1 MTNFKPSQYQQDIF
15 KWIESGSGDGFVQA
29 VAGSGKTTTLVE
41 GAKKL
46 KGSKALFLAFN
57 KSIADYL
64 SEKLPQNME
73 AKTFHSLGNS
83 CLFKMLGAAQPVDE
97 YKYRNLANKEAQH
110 ILNKIKSSVKNR
122 LGEATLYLHE
132 NTIAKQLTDL
142 VHFAMVT
149 LTDPSDRNTTLNM
162 IRHFGIDI
170 DFEQPIIFNEL
181 LSAATRI
188 IANGEERARNA
199 KIIDF
204 DDMIYLPVQWNL
216 RLPKYDWI
224 FVDEAQDLS
233 KAQLELALRARGQGG
248 RILFVGDKHQA
259 IYGFAGANC
268 DSVDEIIKETGAKEL
283 PLSICYRC
291 PTSHLNLARE
301 IVPYIEP
308 RPDAPEGDIETIKL
322 DKLSGI
328 VQEGDL
334 ILSRTTAP
342 LVELCIELISKN
354 IPARVRGRDIG
365 TSITSIAQEISRSSG
380 FTYSKLPIYVK
391 DWEQQKLEKLQS
403 NPDNEDKI
411 QSLRDR
417 CQSIIACYEGFDC
430 YSIEQLCNQLEK
442 LFSDDRLGVILSTIH
457 RAKGLQNRRVMILDY
472 EKLPLKWL
480 GQKSHELEQEW
491 NLKYVALTRAEEVL
505 FLVQTSQKV
514 EETSNRNNFL
524 PNRNEEQP
532 KTVPQTKSAPKPE
545 IVSARAGKRE
555 TAPTIQPIVR
565 PKVQGNNAEM
575 SYKLGIDLG
584 TTNSVVSVWRN
595 GKIETLTIEGDELM
609 PSVVSFH
616 PDGSCMVGKSAKR
629 RFLLYPE
636 QSVAS
641 SKRYMGDINKLY
653 QQRGEYLSP
662 TDIAKLI
669 LEKIAKVAQQALGEE
684 VKDAVI
690 TVPAYFNEAQRAE
703 TKKAAEEAGLNVLRL
718 IPEPTAAAIAYGID
732 TSRNQTLMVYDLG
745 GGTFDVS
752 ILVVKNNSFE
762 AKAVGGDI
770 RLGGDDFDQA
780 IVDWACKEFKAQSGI
795 DLNSHPKKETEL
807 AKLKELAEQV
817 KIELS
822 SAYDACLFTTCLG
835 HSLELNISRNEY
847 NKLINPLLERTIT
860 IMKSVLADAGLTA
873 LDIDRVILVGGST
886 HTPAVREMLAREIKD
901 PYTASHVALV
911 VSHGA
916 AYLAAGKCPQIS
928 EVTGHSLGI
937 DMRDG
942 NDKLFFKPIIPRQT
956 TYPCRLG
963 VLGYTRDAYQ
973 EQVQMKVY
981 RGENNDP
988 EENTYLGE
996 LHLPV
1001 LPPQKEKVP
1010 VAAIFDLDANGIIHF
1025 TAVQLPVGG
1034 ASQGIR
1040 QYALE
1045 NNSSLDLSAV
1055 DVLIE
1060 RGQAKTQMITIEEAL
1075 ER

>member
-1 MTNFKPSQYQQDIF
+1 MPNFIPSQYQQDIF

-46 KGSKALFLAFN
+46 KNSKALFLAFN
-57 KSIADYL
+57 KNIADHL
-64 SEKLPQNME
+64 SKKLPHNME
-73 AKTFHSLGNS
+73 ASTFHRLGNG
-83 CLFKMLGAAQPVDE
+83 CLFKMLGATQPVDE
-97 YKYRNLANKEAQH
+97 YKYRNLANEEAQK
-110 ILNKIKSSVKNR
+110 ISTKIKYSDKNSWSEAPINLNKS
-122 LGEATLYLHE
+122 
-132 NTIAKQLTDL
+132 TIAKQLGDL

-149 LTDPSDRNTTLNM
+149 LTDPSDRNATLNM
-162 IRHFGIDI
+162 IHHFGIDI

-181 LSAATRI
+181 LSGATRI
-188 IANGEERARNA
+188 IASGEELARNA
-199 KIIDF
+199 KIIGF
-204 DDMIYLPVQWNL
+204 DDMVYLPVQWNL
-216 RLPKYDWI
+216 RVPKYDWI

-233 KAQLELALRARGQGG
+233 KAQLELALRARRQGG

-308 RPDAPEGDIETIKL
+308 RPDAPEGDIKTIKL
-322 DKLSGI
+322 EQLSGI

-365 TSITSIAQEISRSSG
+365 TSITSIAQEISRISG

-403 NPDNEDKI
+403 NPDNEGKI

-417 CQSIIACYEGFDC
+417 CQSIIACYEGFNC
-430 YSIEQLCNQLEK
+430 SSIEKLCNRLER
-442 LFSDDRLGVILSTIH
+442 LFGDDRPGVILSTIH

-491 NLKYVALTRAEEVL
+491 NLKYVALTRAEEAL
-505 FLVQTSQKV
+505 FLVQTGQKL
-514 EETSNRNNFL
+514 EETSNRNNAL
-524 PNRNEEQP
+524 PNQNKDKPKNVSQPNYERNNVVSPSLRER
-532 KTVPQTKSAPKPE
+532 QTS
-545 IVSARAGKRE
+545 
-555 TAPTIQPIVR
+555 PTIKPNIN
-565 PKVQGNNAEM
+565 PKLQGNNAEM
-575 SYKLGIDLG
+575 NYKLGIDLG

-595 GKIETLTIEGDELM
+595 GKVETLTIEGDELM
-609 PSVVSFH
+609 PSVVSFL

-641 SKRYMGDINKLY
+641 SKRYMGDINQLY
-653 QQRGEYLSP
+653 QRQGKYFSP

-703 TKKAAEEAGLNVLRL
+703 TKKAAEKAGLNVLHL
-718 IPEPTAAAIAYGID
+718 IGEPTAAAIAYGID
-732 TSRNQTLMVYDLG
+732 TSQNQTLMVYDLG

-752 ILVVKNNSFE
+752 ILVVNNNSFDV
-762 AKAVGGDI
+762 KAVDGDG

-780 IVDWACKEFKAQSGI
+780 IVDWACQKFMAQSGI

-822 SAYDACLFTTCLG
+822 SADDACLYTTCLG
-835 HSLELNISRNEY
+835 HSLELNISRQEY
-847 NKLINPLLERTIT
+847 NTLINPLLERTIQ
-860 IMKSVLADAGLTA
+860 IMNRVLAKAKLTA
-873 LDIDRVILVGGST
+873 QDIDRVILVGGST
-886 HTPAVREMLAREIKD
+886 HTPAVREMLKWEIKE
-901 PYTASHVALV
+901 PYTASRVALV

-916 AYLAAGKCPQIS
+916 AYLAAGKCPNIS
-928 EVTGHSLGI
+928 EVTAHSLGI
-937 DMRDG
+937 AMR
-942 NDKLFFKPIIPRQT
+942 NSNKNQLFFKPIIPQQT

-963 VLGYTRDAYQ
+963 VLGYTIDSYQ

-996 LHLPV
+996 LYLPV
-1001 LPPQKEKVP
+1001 SPPQKEKVP
-1010 VAAIFDLDANGIIHF
+1010 VGAIFDLDADGIIHF
-1025 TAVQLPVGG
+1025 TAVQLPVGA

-1055 DVLIE
+1055 DVLIKG
-1060 RGQAKTQMITIEEAL
+1060 GQAKTKMVKIEKAVVK
-1075 ER
+1075 

>member
-1 MTNFKPSQYQQDIF
+1 MSNFVPSQYQQDIF

-41 GAKKL
+41 GAKRL
-46 KGSKALFLAFN
+46 KNSKALFLAFN
-57 KSIADYL
+57 KSIADNL
-64 SEKLPQNME
+64 SNKLSQNME
-73 AKTFHSLGNS
+73 ARTFHSLGNS
-83 CLFKMLGAAQPVDE
+83 CLFKMLGATQPVDE
-97 YKYRNLANKEAQH
+97 YKYRNLATKESQK
-110 ILNKIKSSVKNR
+110 ILTKLKSSDKNH
-122 LGEATLYLHE
+122 LGEASLNLHE

-149 LTDPSDRNTTLNM
+149 LTDPSDRNATLNM

-170 DFEQPIIFNEL
+170 DFEQPVIFDEL

-188 IANGEERARNA
+188 IASGEELAQNA

-204 DDMIYLPVQWNL
+204 DDMVYLPVKWNL
-216 RLPKYDWI
+216 KVPKYDWI

-233 KAQLELALRARGQGG
+233 KAQLQLALRARGQGG

-268 DSVDEIIKETGAKEL
+268 DSVDEIIKETGAEEL

-301 IVPYIEP
+301 IVPHIES
-308 RPDAPEGDIETIKL
+308 RPDAPAGTLETIKL
-322 DKLSGI
+322 DKLYSI

-342 LVELCIELISKN
+342 LVDLCIELISKK

-365 TSITSIAQEISRSSG
+365 TSITSLAQDISQISG
-380 FTYSKLPIYVK
+380 FTYSELPKYVK

-403 NPDNEDKI
+403 NPDNEGKI

-417 CQSIIACYEGFDC
+417 CQSIIACYEGFNC
-430 YSIEQLCNQLEK
+430 LSIEKLCNRLER
-442 LFSDDRLGVILSTIH
+442 LFSDDRPGVMLSTIH

-472 EKLPLKWL
+472 DRLPLKWL
-480 GQKSHELEQEW
+480 EQKSHELEQEW
-491 NLKYVALTRAEEVL
+491 NLKYVALTRAEEAL
-505 FLVQTSQKV
+505 FLVQTSQKS
-514 EETSNRNNFL
+514 EETSHRNNSL
-524 PNRNEEQP
+524 PNQNWKP
-532 KTVPQTKSAPKPE
+532 TQTLPKPKSE
-545 IVSARAGKRE
+545 TTNDMVTVSAAQRQ
-555 TAPTIQPIVR
+555 TPPTLKPILK
-565 PKVQGNNAEM
+565 PKLQGNNTEM

-595 GKIETLTIEGDELM
+595 GQVETLTIEGNELM
-609 PSVVSFH
+609 PSVVSFL

-629 RFLLYPE
+629 RLLLYPD

-653 QQRGEYLSP
+653 QQGGEYLSP

-732 TSRNQTLMVYDLG
+732 TSKNQTLMVYDLG

-770 RLGGDDFDQA
+770 RLGGDDFDQV
-780 IVDWACKEFKAQSGI
+780 IVDWTCKKFKAKSGI
-795 DLNSHPKKETEL
+795 DLKNHPKANTEL

-817 KIELS
+817 KIDLS
-822 SAYDACLFTTCLG
+822 SADDACLSTTCLG
-835 HSLELNISRNEY
+835 HSLELNISRKEY
-847 NKLINPLLERTIT
+847 NQLINPLLERTIT

-873 LDIDRVILVGGST
+873 QDINRVILVGGST
-886 HTPAVREMLAREIKD
+886 HTPAVREMLKREIKD
-901 PYTASHVALV
+901 PYTASRVAFV

-963 VLGYTRDAYQ
+963 VLGYTRDANQ
-973 EQVQMKVY
+973 KKVQMQVY
-981 RGENNDP
+981 RGENHNP
-988 EENTYLGE
+988 KLNTELGE
-996 LHLPV
+996 LQLPV
-1001 LPPQKEKVP
+1001 SPPQPEQVP
-1010 VAAIFDLDANGIIHF
+1010 VGAIFDLDADGIIHF
-1025 TAVQLPVGG
+1025 TAVQLPVDA
-1034 ASQGIR
+1034 ASKEIC
-1040 QYALE
+1040 QYARE
-1045 NNSSLDLSAV
+1045 NNSALDLSTV

-1060 RGQAKTQMITIEEAL
+1060 RGQAKTKMVKIEKAFEK
-1075 ER
+1075 

>member
-1 MTNFKPSQYQQDIF
+1 MPNFIPSQYQQDIF
-15 KWIESGSGDGFVQA
+15 KWIESSSGDGFVQA

-46 KGSKALFLAFN
+46 KDSKALFLAFN
-57 KSIADYL
+57 KSIADHL
-64 SEKLPQNME
+64 SNKLPQNME

-83 CLFKMLGAAQPVDE
+83 CLFRELGKTEPPDQ
-97 YKYRNLANKEAQH
+97 YKYRNLANKEAQ
-110 ILNKIKSSVKNR
+110 KIFTKTKSGDRNSW
-122 LGEATLYLHE
+122 GEASINLHK

-149 LTDPSDRNTTLNM
+149 LTDPSDRNATLNM

-188 IANGEERARNA
+188 IASGEELARNA

-204 DDMIYLPVQWNL
+204 DDMVYLPVQWNL
-216 RLPKYDWI
+216 RVPKYDWI

-233 KAQLELALRARGQGG
+233 KAQLQLALRARGQGG

-268 DSVDEIIKETGAKEL
+268 DSVDEIIKETRAKEL

-301 IVPYIEP
+301 IVPHIEP
-308 RPDAPEGDIETIKL
+308 RPDAPEGTIGTIKL
-322 DKLSGI
+322 DKVTDL
-328 VQEGDL
+328 VEEGDL

-342 LVELCIELISKN
+342 LVELCIKLISKN

-365 TSITSIAQEISRSSG
+365 TSITSIAQEISQISG
-380 FTYSKLPIYVK
+380 FTYSKLPTYLK

-403 NPDNEDKI
+403 NPDNEGKI

-417 CQSIIACYEGFDC
+417 CQSIIACYEGFNC
-430 YSIEQLCNQLEK
+430 FSIEELCTRLER
-442 LFSDDRLGVILSTIH
+442 LFSDEQRGVILSTIH

-472 EKLPLKWL
+472 DRLPLKWL
-480 GQKSHELEQEW
+480 DQKYHELEQEW
-491 NLKYVALTRAEEVL
+491 NLKYVALTRAEEAL
-505 FLVQTSQKV
+505 FLVQASQKSQ
-514 EETSNRNNFL
+514 ETSSRNNAL
-524 PNRNEEQP
+524 PNRNYEQP
-532 KTVPQTKSAPKPE
+532 KNVPQPKLDPKTE
-545 IVSARAGKRE
+545 MVSASSGKRQ
-555 TAPTIQPIVR
+555 TAPPIQFIIK
-565 PKVQGNNAEM
+565 PKVQGKNAEM

-595 GKIETLTIEGDELM
+595 GQVETLTIEGDELM
-609 PSVVSFH
+609 PSVVYFP
-616 PDGSCMVGKSAKR
+616 PDGSCKVGKEAKKR
-629 RFLLYPE
+629 LMLYPE
-636 QSVAS
+636 QSVSS
-641 SKRYMGDINKLY
+641 SKRYIGDINKLY
-653 QQRGEYLSP
+653 QQRGEYFSP
-662 TDIAKLI
+662 TDIAKLV
-669 LEKIAKVAQQALGEE
+669 LEKIAQIAKESLKEE

-703 TKKAAEEAGLNVLRL
+703 TKKAAEKAGLNVLHL
-718 IPEPTAAAIAYGID
+718 IGEPTAAAIAYGID

-752 ILVVKNNSFE
+752 ILVANNNSFDV
-762 AKAVGGDI
+762 KAVDGDI
-770 RLGGDDFDQA
+770 LGGDDFDQA
-780 IVDWACKEFKAQSGI
+780 IVDWACKKFQAQSGI
-795 DLNSHPKKETEL
+795 DLKSDPKANTEL

-817 KIELS
+817 KIDLS
-822 SAYDACLFTTCLG
+822 SADDARLYTTCLG
-835 HSLELNISRNEY
+835 RSLELNISRKEY
-847 NKLINPLLERTIT
+847 NDLINPLLERTIT
-860 IMKSVLADAGLTA
+860 IMNRVLAKAKLTA
-873 LDIDRVILVGGST
+873 QDIDRVILVGGST

-916 AYLAAGKCPQIS
+916 AYLAAGQCPKIS

-937 DMRDG
+937 AMRDS
-942 NDKLFFKPIIPRQT
+942 NKNQLFFKPIIPQQT

-963 VLGYTRDAYQ
+963 VLGYTIDSYQ

-996 LHLPV
+996 LYLPV
-1001 LPPQKEKVP
+1001 SPPQKEKVP
-1010 VAAIFDLDANGIIHF
+1010 VAAIFDLDADGIIHF
-1025 TAVQLPVGG
+1025 TAVQLPVGA

-1045 NNSSLDLSAV
+1045 KNSSLDLSAV
-1055 DVLIE
+1055 DVLIKG
-1060 RGQAKTQMITIEEAL
+1060 GQAKTQMITIEKAL
-1075 ER
+1075 VK

>member
-1 MTNFKPSQYQQDIF
+1 MARFTPSEYQKNIF
-15 KWIESGSGDGFVQA
+15 HWIQLGSGDGFVQA

-41 GAKKL
+41 GAKRL
-46 KGSKALFLAFN
+46 KNSKALFLAFN
-57 KSIADYL
+57 KIIAENL
-64 SEKLPQNME
+64 GKRLPKNME
-73 AKTFHSLGNS
+73 ARTFHSLGNS
-83 CLFKMLGAAQPVDE
+83 CLFKMLGATQPVDG
-97 YKYRNLANKEAQH
+97 YKYRNLAHKEAKN
-110 ILNKIKSSVKNR
+110 IFKKIKYND
-122 LGEATLYLHE
+122 LEASINLHK

-149 LTDPSDRNTTLNM
+149 LTDPSDRNATLNM

-170 DFEQPIIFNEL
+170 DFEQPIIFDEL
-181 LSAATRI
+181 LSAASRI
-188 IANGEERARNA
+188 IDSGEELARNA

-204 DDMIYLPVQWNL
+204 DDMVYLPVQWNL
-216 RLPKYDWI
+216 QVPKYDWI

-233 KAQLELALRARGQGG
+233 KAQLELALRARRQGG

-259 IYGFAGANC
+259 IYAFAGANC
-268 DSVDEIIKETGAKEL
+268 DSVDEIIKETEAKEL

-308 RPDAPEGDIETIKL
+308 RPDAPAGTLETIKI
-322 DKLSGI
+322 DKLPEI

-342 LVELCIELISKN
+342 LVEICIELIGKN
-354 IPARVRGRDIG
+354 IAARVRGRDIG
-365 TSITSIAQEISRSSG
+365 TSITSLAQDISQISG
-380 FTYSKLPIYVK
+380 FTYSKLPRYIK

-403 NPDNEDKI
+403 NPDNEGKI

-417 CQSIIACYEGFDC
+417 CQSIISCYEGFNC
-430 YSIEQLCNQLEK
+430 FSIEQLCNRLER
-442 LFSDDRLGVILSTIH
+442 LFSDDRPGVVLSTIH

-472 EKLPLKWL
+472 DKLPLKWL

-491 NLKYVALTRAEEVL
+491 NLKYVALTRAEDAL

-514 EETSNRNNFL
+514 EENSNRKNSL
-524 PNRNEEQP
+524 PNRNQEQP
-532 KTVPQTKSAPKPE
+532 RNSQSKPAPKTE
-545 IVSARAGKRE
+545 VLSDGADKQE
-555 TAPTIQPIVR
+555 TAPTIQPIIK
-565 PKVQGNNAEM
+565 PKVQGNNVEM
-575 SYKLGIDLG
+575 SYQLGIDLG

-595 GKIETLTIEGDELM
+595 GQVETLTIEGDELM
-609 PSVVSFH
+609 PSVVSFR

-629 RFLLYPE
+629 RLLLYPE
-636 QSVAS
+636 QSISS
-641 SKRYMGDINKLY
+641 SKRDMGDISKFY
-653 QQRGEYLSP
+653 QRQGKYFSP

-669 LEKIAKVAQQALGEE
+669 LEKIAKVAQEALGEG

-690 TVPAYFNEAQRAE
+690 TVPAYFNEAQKAE

-718 IPEPTAAAIAYGID
+718 IAEPTAAAIAYGID

-762 AKAVGGDI
+762 AKAVGGDV

-780 IVDWACKEFKAQSGI
+780 ILDWACQRFQAQSGI
-795 DLNSHPKKETEL
+795 DLKNHPKKETEL
-807 AKLKELAEQV
+807 AKLKEQAEQV

-822 SAYDACLFTTCLG
+822 SAYNACLSTTCLG
-835 HSLELNISRNEY
+835 HSLEFNISRAEY
-847 NKLINPLLERTIT
+847 NSLIAPRLQDTLK

-873 LDIDRVILVGGST
+873 QDIDRVILVGGST
-886 HTPAVREMLAREIKD
+886 HTPAVREMLKREIKD
-901 PYTASHVALV
+901 PYTASHVAFV

-916 AYLAAGKCPQIS
+916 AYLAAGKCPNIS

-937 DMRDG
+937 AMR
-942 NDKLFFKPIIPRQT
+942 NSNNQQLFFKPIIPKQT

-963 VLGYTRDAYQ
+963 VLGYTMDSYQ
-973 EQVQMKVY
+973 KQVQMKVY

-988 EENTYLGE
+988 ERNTHIGE

-1001 LPPQKEKVP
+1001 SPPQKEKVP
-1010 VAAIFDLDANGIIHF
+1010 VGAIFDLDADGIIHF
-1025 TAVQLPVGG
+1025 TAVQLPVGM
-1034 ASQGIR
+1034 ANQGICE
-1040 QYALE
+1040 YALD
-1045 NNSSLDLSAV
+1045 NNNVLDLSAV
-1055 DVLIE
+1055 DILIQ
-1060 RGQAKTQMITIEEAL
+1060 RGQAKTKMVKIEKAL
-1075 ER
+1075 EK

>member
-41 GAKKL
+41 GAKRL
-46 KGSKALFLAFN
+46 KNSKALFLAFN
-57 KSIADYL
+57 KSIADHL
-64 SEKLPQNME
+64 SNKLPQNME

-83 CLFKMLGAAQPVDE
+83 CLFRMLGATQPVDE
-97 YKYRNLANKEAQH
+97 YKYRKLANKEAQKF
-110 ILNKIKSSVKNR
+110 LTKIKYGDKNSWR
-122 LGEATLYLHE
+122 EASLNLHE

-149 LTDPSDRNTTLNM
+149 LTNPSDRNATLNM

-170 DFEQPIIFNEL
+170 DFEQPIIFDEL
-181 LSAATRI
+181 LSVASRI
-188 IANGEERARNA
+188 IDSGEELARNA

-204 DDMIYLPVQWNL
+204 DDMVYLPVQWNL
-216 RLPKYDWI
+216 RVPKYDWI

-233 KAQLELALRARGQGG
+233 KAQLELALRARRQGG

-268 DSVDEIIKETGAKEL
+268 DSVDEIIKETEAKEL

-308 RPDAPEGDIETIKL
+308 RPDAPAGTLETIKI
-322 DKLSGI
+322 DKLPEI

-342 LVELCIELISKN
+342 LVDLCIKLISKN

-365 TSITSIAQEISRSSG
+365 KSITSIAQEISKISG
-380 FTYSKLPIYVK
+380 FTYSKLPKYAQN
-391 DWEQQKLEKLQS
+391 WEQQKLEKLQS
-403 NPDNEDKI
+403 NPDNEGKI

-417 CQSIIACYEGFDC
+417 CQSIIACYEGFNC
-430 YSIEQLCNQLEK
+430 LSIEELCNRLER
-442 LFSDDRLGVILSTIH
+442 LFSDDRPGVMLSTIH
-457 RAKGLQNRRVMILDY
+457 RAKGLQNRRVMILNY
-472 EKLPLKWL
+472 GELPLKWSD
-480 GQKSHELEQEW
+480 QKFHELEQEW
-491 NLKYVALTRAEEVL
+491 NLKYVALTRAEEAL
-505 FLVQTSQKV
+505 FLVQASQKL
-514 EETSNRNNFL
+514 EETSNRNNVL
-524 PNRNEEQP
+524 PNRNREPNQNLPQP
-532 KTVPQTKSAPKPE
+532 KSETKT
-545 IVSARAGKRE
+545 VSAAKRQ
-555 TAPTIQPIVR
+555 TTPTSKPILK
-565 PKVQGNNAEM
+565 PKVQGKNAEM

-595 GKIETLTIEGDELM
+595 GQVETLTIEGDELM
-609 PSVVSFH
+609 PSVVSFL

-629 RFLLYPE
+629 RLLLYPE

-669 LEKIAKVAQQALGEE
+669 LEKVARVAQQALGEE

-703 TKKAAEEAGLNVLRL
+703 TKQAGEEAGLNVLRL
-718 IPEPTAAAIAYGID
+718 IGEPTAAAIAYGID
-732 TSRNQTLMVYDLG
+732 TSKNQTLMVYDLG

-752 ILVVKNNSFE
+752 ILVVNNNSFE
-762 AKAVGGDI
+762 EKAIKGDS
-770 RLGGDDFDQA
+770 RLGGDDFDQV
-780 IVDWACKEFKAQSGI
+780 IVDWACQKFKAQSGI
-795 DLNSHPKKETEL
+795 DLKSHPKANTEL
-807 AKLKELAEQV
+807 AKLKEQAEQV

-822 SAYDACLFTTCLG
+822 SAYDACLSTTCLG
-835 HSLELNISRNEY
+835 HSLELNISRDEY
-847 NKLINPLLERTIT
+847 NSLISPLLQRTLK
-860 IMKSVLADAGLTA
+860 IMKSVLADAKLTPQ
-873 LDIDRVILVGGST
+873 DIDRVILVGGST
-886 HTPAVREMLAREIKD
+886 HTPAIREMLKREIKD
-901 PYTASHVALV
+901 PYPASRVAFF

-916 AYLAAGKCPQIS
+916 AYLAAGQCPNIS

-937 DMRDG
+937 AMRDS
-942 NDKLFFKPIIPRQT
+942 NKQQVFFKPIIPRQT

-963 VLGYTRDAYQ
+963 VLGYTIDSYQ
-973 EQVQMKVY
+973 EEVQMKVY
-981 RGENNDP
+981 RGENYDP
-988 EENTYLGE
+988 EENIYLGE
-996 LHLPV
+996 LYLPV
-1001 LPPQKEKVP
+1001 SPPQKEKVP
-1010 VAAIFDLDANGIIHF
+1010 VAAIFDLDADGIIHF
-1025 TAVQLPVGG
+1025 TAVQLPVGMV
-1034 ASQGIR
+1034 SQGIR
-1040 QYALE
+1040 QNALDK
-1045 NNSSLDLSAV
+1045 NSSLDLSAV
-1055 DVLIE
+1055 DVLIKQ
-1060 RGQAKTQMITIEEAL
+1060 GQAKTKMVKIEKAL
-1075 ER
+1075 EK